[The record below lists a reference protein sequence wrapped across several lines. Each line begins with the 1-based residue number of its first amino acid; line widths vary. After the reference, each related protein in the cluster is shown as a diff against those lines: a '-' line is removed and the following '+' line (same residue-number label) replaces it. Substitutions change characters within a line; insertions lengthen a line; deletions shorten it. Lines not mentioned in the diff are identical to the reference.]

1 MPEPSA
7 APNLE
12 DKALAQP
19 TPEEK
24 AVVPLCFELA
34 QLKLTRRSGW
44 NHIGA
49 DPESVA
55 EHSHRAA
62 ALAYFLAVHENHPKP
77 ELVVTMVVFHDM
89 HEARTGDDDRV
100 QKRYIQVDGRRAM
113 EEQTAPLGLAGSAI
127 AMMWEEV
134 ESRSTPAGK
143 IAKDADILE
152 MAFTAREL
160 VVGGNPAAQRWID
173 DVRPLLKTDSAKRL
187 LDILDTADPSEWWRS
202 IFDGNNLPHIK
213 SV

>member
-44 NHIGA
+44 HHIGA

-89 HEARTGDDDRV
+89 HEARTGDCS
-100 QKRYIQVDGRRAM
+100 AS
-113 EEQTAPLGLAGSAI
+113 AGNEHSKASI
-127 AMMWEEV
+127 
-134 ESRSTPAGK
+134 TY
-143 IAKDADILE
+143 
-152 MAFTAREL
+152 
-160 VVGGNPAAQRWID
+160 NPHGH
-173 DVRPLLKTDSAKRL
+173 
-187 LDILDTADPSEWWRS
+187 S
-202 IFDGNNLPHIK
+202 IN
-213 SV
+213 V

>member
-1 MPEPSA
+1 
-7 APNLE
+7 
-12 DKALAQP
+12 
-19 TPEEK
+19 
-24 AVVPLCFELA
+24 
-34 QLKLTRRSGW
+34 
-44 NHIGA
+44 
-49 DPESVA
+49 
-55 EHSHRAA
+55 
-62 ALAYFLAVHENHPKP
+62 
-77 ELVVTMVVFHDM
+77 MVVFHDM

-100 QKRYIQVDGRRAM
+100 QKRYIKVDGRRAM

-187 LDILDTADPSEWWRS
+187 LDILDTADPSEWWKS
-202 IFDGNNLPHIK
+202 IFDGNNLPHLK